1 MVPILAGDACSSH
14 ARFKHLSAEHA
25 AVIPFTCGKGQNR
38 HMTELESIRE
48 KIDSL
53 DDEHAIL
60 VLRLVA
66 EYDQMTVSADDWAS
80 AQNHISEAVAASGL
94 DRYTPPPNT
103 SYSDGDL
110 ARAALHYHA
119 ESGKDSADVID
130 QAIAYASEPRERFG
144 LETLA
149 LGALVL
155 AVLQTD
161 VKLSNKNGRWSFEV
175 HKKAMSDSALAK
187 VITAFIGHFVN
198 PGK

>member
-1 MVPILAGDACSSH
+1 
-14 ARFKHLSAEHA
+14 
-25 AVIPFTCGKGQNR
+25 
-38 HMTELESIRE
+38 MTELETIRQ

-66 EYDQMTVSADDWAS
+66 AYAQMPVPADDWRS
-80 AQNHISEAVAASGL
+80 AQDHIGEAVAASGL
-94 DRYTPPPNT
+94 DRYAPPPNT
-103 SYSDGDL
+103 SYSGGDL

-130 QAIAYASEPRERFG
+130 QAIAYTSEPGERFG
-144 LETLA
+144 LETVA

-161 VKLSNKNGRWSFEV
+161 IKLSNKNGGWSFEV

-187 VITAFIGHFVN
+187 VITAFIGHFTN